1 MIIQIKS
8 QMQCFIDIYFFNTE
22 KYISEYC
29 WMLEIIFI
37 LLWAVYFSKLLLDF
51 DVKTIK
57 INTSS
62 QIMIAKLSS
71 LKYTNNE
78 QNLHV
83 KRGKNQK
90 RLKITFLFLFQ
101 RKLKGALLWNLSLS
115 AFVGCLHHMT
125 QITLKINQLL
135 YTWY

>member
-1 MIIQIKS
+1 MIIQIIWLYRLCCRCNVLS
-8 QMQCFIDIYFFNTE
+8 IF
-22 KYISEYC
+22 ISEYC

-83 KRGKNQK
+83 KRGKNKK
-90 RLKITFLFLFQ
+90 RLNITFLFLFQ
-101 RKLKGALLWNLSLS
+101 RKWKGALLWNLSLS
-115 AFVGCLHHMT
+115 AFVGCFYHVT

>member
-1 MIIQIKS
+1 MIIQIML
-8 QMQCFIDIYFFNTE
+8 QMQCSIDIYFFNTE
-22 KYISEYC
+22 KYISECC

-51 DVKTIK
+51 DVNTIK

-83 KRGKNQK
+83 KRGKNQT
-90 RLKITFLFLFQ
+90 LKITFLFLFQ

-115 AFVGCLHHMT
+115 AFVGCLHHVT